1 MTIGG
6 TVTNES
12 ARTGKLSGMK
22 RGIAT
27 LSACAAL
34 FSGVIIGTPVLGAST
49 AYAEPTTVAE
59 AQAELDKIKAEQSQ
73 IEEDHA
79 VSIVKLEE
87 AEKAKAEATADL
99 AEQTAKVEAT
109 RSTLGQVVQTTQ
121 QNNVINM
128 TLRVLASESDEDFL
142 GQMATM
148 QSVTALTAE
157 RMARFSSEKARLAE
171 LEVTLATAVD
181 TIAAEVEKQKALIDE
196 YEAKEV
202 AAQRVLDR
210 LTAEERA
217 RLEAARRVRE
227 AAAAAAAARTA
238 STSRAAAPAAAAPIA
253 AAPAPSG
260 RAGAAV
266 SFAMAQIGK
275 AYVWGGTG
283 PYGYDCSGLMM
294 AAYRAAGM
302 SIPRTAGA
310 QMGAGIPVASSD
322 LQPGDLVFYYAG
334 ISHVAMYIGGGMV
347 VQASTPAT
355 GINTTGVFTMP
366 YMGARRY
373 A

>member
-1 MTIGG
+1 MTNDSTRKGRLGI
-6 TVTNES
+6 
-12 ARTGKLSGMK
+12 K

-27 LSACAAL
+27 VSACAAL
-34 FSGVIIGTPVLGAST
+34 FSGVIIGVPVIGAST
-49 AYAEPTTVAE
+49 AHAEPTTVAE
-59 AQAELDKIKAEQSQ
+59 AQAELDKIQAEQSQ
-73 IEEDHA
+73 LVEDHA
-79 VSIVKLEE
+79 VSVERLEA
-87 AEKAKAEATADL
+87 AEKSKAEASADL
-99 AEQTAKVEAT
+99 VTQTAKVEAA

-121 QNNVINM
+121 QNNVINL
-128 TLRVLASESDEDFL
+128 TLRVLASESDDDFL

-157 RMARFSSEKARLAE
+157 RMARFGSEKARLVE
-171 LEVTLATAVD
+171 LETTLENAVAT
-181 TIAAEVEKQKALIDE
+181 ISAEVEKQKGLIDE
-196 YEAKEV
+196 YEAKEA
-202 AAQRVLDR
+202 AAQRILDR

-217 RLEAARRVRE
+217 RLEAARIARE
-227 AAAAAAAARTA
+227 QATAAAAARAA
-238 STSRAAAPAAAAPIA
+238 SVSRAAAPAAAAPVA
-253 AAPAPSG
+253 AVPASG

-266 SFAMAQIGK
+266 GFAMAQIGK

-294 AAYRAAGM
+294 AAYRSAGV

-310 QMGAGIPVASSD
+310 QMGAGTPVSSSD

-347 VQASTPAT
+347 VHASTPAT
-355 GINTTGVFTMP
+355 GITTTGVFTMP

-373 A
+373 